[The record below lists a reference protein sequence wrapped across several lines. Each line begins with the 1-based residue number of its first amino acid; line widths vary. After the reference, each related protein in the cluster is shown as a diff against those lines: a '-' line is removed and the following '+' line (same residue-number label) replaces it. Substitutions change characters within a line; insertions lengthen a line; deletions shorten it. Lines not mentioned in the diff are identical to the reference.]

1 MATVYL
7 SNNIRLAFRSMPL
20 GTSLEPWRGSANFA
34 PLWGFSQISCSLP
47 CLNMWQP
54 AAVNSE
60 NNWLYFTLDSLL

>member
-1 MATVYL
+1 
-7 SNNIRLAFRSMPL
+7 MPL

-34 PLWGFSQISCSLP
+34 PLCGFTQISCSLP
-47 CLNMWQP
+47 CLNMWHP